1 MHSPITTTHAIP
13 KCLPSGLMTEAA
25 IVKCSYC
32 AAVLGQAYDLKGKAK
47 LLAAHKCAE
56 KRRARRPAASLPY
69 N

>member
-13 KCLPSGLMTEAA
+13 QSLPSGLIGEAA

-32 AAVLGQAYDLKGKAK
+32 AAILGQAYDLKSKAK
-47 LLAAHKCAE
+47 LLATHKCAE
-56 KRRARRPAASLPY
+56 KKRARRPEASLPY